1 MNDSF
6 DDNYNF
12 LAQAIVELTANDYR
26 ELRRNE
32 RENECYSTRWRI
44 HEIERFFLSE
54 YGDLLCH
61 DLGEVILE
69 KLKAEFD

>member
-1 MNDSF
+1 MNGLF
-6 DDNYNF
+6 DENYNF
-12 LAQAIVELTANDYR
+12 LAQAIVELAANDYR

-32 RENECYSTRWRI
+32 RYSTQWRI
-44 HEIERFFLSE
+44 HEIEQFFLSE

>member
-6 DDNYNF
+6 DDNYNL
-12 LAQAIVELTANDYR
+12 LAQAIVELAANDYR
-26 ELRRNE
+26 ELRMNE
-32 RENECYSTRWRI
+32 RYSKQWRV

>member
-6 DDNYNF
+6 DDNYNL

-32 RENECYSTRWRI
+32 RENECYQRRV

-69 KLKAEFD
+69 KLRAEFD

>member
-6 DDNYNF
+6 DDNYNL
-12 LAQAIVELTANDYR
+12 LAQAIVELAANDYR
-26 ELRRNE
+26 ELRRDE
-32 RENECYSTRWRI
+32 RENECYSTQRRV

-54 YGDLLCH
+54 YGDLLFH

-69 KLKAEFD
+69 KLQAEFE

>member
-6 DDNYNF
+6 DDNYNL
-12 LAQAIVELTANDYR
+12 LAQAIVELAANDYR

-32 RENECYSTRWRI
+32 REN
-44 HEIERFFLSE
+44 IERFFLSE

-61 DLGEVILE
+61 GLGEVILE
-69 KLKAEFD
+69 KLKEELD

>member
-6 DDNYNF
+6 DDNYNL
-12 LAQAIVELTANDYR
+12 LAQAIVELAANDYR

-32 RENECYSTRWRI
+32 RENECYSKRWRI
-44 HEIERFFLSE
+44 HETERFILSE

>member
-1 MNDSF
+1 MNGLF

-12 LAQAIVELTANDYR
+12 LAQAIVELAANDYR

-32 RENECYSTRWRI
+32 RYSTQCRI
-44 HEIERFFLSE
+44 HEIEQFFLSE

>member
-6 DDNYNF
+6 DDNYNL
-12 LAQAIVELTANDYR
+12 LAQAIVELAANDYR
-26 ELRRNE
+26 ELRMNE
-32 RENECYSTRWRI
+32 RYSKQWRV

-69 KLKAEFD
+69 KLRAEFD

>member
-1 MNDSF
+1 MNGLL

-12 LAQAIVELTANDYR
+12 LAQAIVELAANDYR

-32 RENECYSTRWRI
+32 RENERYSTRWRV
-44 HEIERFFLSE
+44 HEIEQFFLSE

>member
-1 MNDSF
+1 MNGLF
-6 DDNYNF
+6 DDNYNL

-32 RENECYSTRWRI
+32 RYSKQWRI

>member
-6 DDNYNF
+6 DDNYNL

-32 RENECYSTRWRI
+32 RYSKQWRV

-69 KLKAEFD
+69 KLRAEFD

>member
-6 DDNYNF
+6 DDNYNL
-12 LAQAIVELTANDYR
+12 LAQEIVELAANDYR

-32 RENECYSTRWRI
+32 RYSKQWRI